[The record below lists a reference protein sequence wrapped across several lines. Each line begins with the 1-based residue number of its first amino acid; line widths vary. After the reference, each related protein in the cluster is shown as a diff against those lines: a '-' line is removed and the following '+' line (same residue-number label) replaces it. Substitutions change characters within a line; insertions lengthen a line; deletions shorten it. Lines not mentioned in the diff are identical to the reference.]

1 VRFTRVRDLITAS
14 IVAVVVVYLAVRL
27 LYGQLPPLPT
37 AAGVTLLVL
46 AIVEAVFG
54 TSVRSKIKRSAEGRP
69 VDGKPLQPLTVA
81 RAVALAKAS
90 SLLGAIMFGAWV
102 GVGAYLLPRRDELSA
117 AADDFPS
124 AIVGA
129 VCAAV
134 LIGAALWLEY
144 CCRAPDDPEGPRL
157 EGGR

>member
-1 VRFTRVRDLITAS
+1 MRFTRVRDLVTAS
-14 IVAVVVVYLAVRL
+14 IVAVVVVYLAIRL

-37 AAGVTLLVL
+37 FAGVTLLVL
-46 AIVEAVFG
+46 AIVEALFG
-54 TSVRSKIKRSAEGRP
+54 GSVRSKIKRMAEGKP

-102 GVGAYLLPRRDELSA
+102 GIAAYLLPRRSELSA
-117 AADDFPS
+117 AANDFPS
-124 AIVGA
+124 TVVGG
-129 VCAAV
+129 VCALV

-144 CCRAPDDPEGPRL
+144 CCRTPEDPERP